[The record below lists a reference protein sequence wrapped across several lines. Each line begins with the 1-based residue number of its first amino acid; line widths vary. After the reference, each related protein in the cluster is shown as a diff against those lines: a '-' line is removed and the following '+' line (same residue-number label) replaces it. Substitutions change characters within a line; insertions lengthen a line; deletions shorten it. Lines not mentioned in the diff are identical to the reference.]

1 MNFDKHLFV
10 SYAHVDDMITPGDDQ
25 GWVTRFH
32 KYLETYLSQSIGEQA
47 RIWRDDRLRGNDIF
61 ANEIV
66 KQFPQTA
73 VLLSI
78 LSPRYIDS
86 EWCLREVDEFC
97 KTAELHGGLTVDD
110 KARVIRIMLRGIPAE
125 RREQLPHVLKDAL
138 GYEFFQWTDGG
149 HELPLDPAFGSGE
162 AYRRQIYFLA
172 EDIADLINRLKQA
185 DVGKNQVPT
194 NQKPAIYLAE
204 SSYDVRDEREKIR
217 GDLRAHGYT
226 VIPDQLTRMPDLESE
241 YISEVSR
248 LLDQCQISIH
258 IIGSVRGKIPDGPN
272 LKSAVELQNE
282 IAADKSKESGLR
294 RLIWLP
300 EDAHA
305 EQPEQQAFIQDLQNL
320 QSLQRGADL
329 VSADLESFKNAMH
342 SVLQKLERPEPQAS
356 KSEDNTKLVFLIC
369 DQRDRPAT
377 IPLRK
382 YLRGAGLDVEIP
394 AFEGDAATVRRANC
408 ELLARCDAVVLF
420 YGSGDEAWKRTV
432 ETDLVRAK
440 AHRDGKALLASY
452 LYLAPPSNDDKR
464 ELIELEE
471 PHLINGLDGFPESE
485 MLPILNILKSRDAG
499 SA

>member
-10 SYAHVDDMITPGDDQ
+10 SYAHVDDMVTPGDDQ

-47 RIWRDDRLRGNDIF
+47 RIWRDDRLRGNEIF

-97 KTAELHGGLTVDD
+97 KTAELNGGLTVDD
-110 KARVIRIMLRGIPAE
+110 KARVIRVMLRGIPAE
-125 RREQLPHVLKDAL
+125 RREQLPNVLKDAL

-172 EDIADLINRLKQA
+172 DDIADLINRLKQA
-185 DVGKNQVPT
+185 DAGKSQVPK

-217 GDLRAHGYT
+217 GDLRAHGYA
-226 VIPDQLTRMPDLESE
+226 VIPDQLARMPDLESE
-241 YISEVSR
+241 YISEVNR

-258 IIGSVRGKIPDGPN
+258 IIGSVRGKVPDGPS
-272 LKSAVELQNE
+272 LKSAVQLQNE
-282 IAADKSKESGLR
+282 IAATKSEESGLR

-300 EDAHA
+300 ENARV
-305 EQPEQQAFIQDLQNL
+305 EQPEQQAFIQELQKL

-342 SVLQKLERPEPQAS
+342 SVLQKLERSEPQTS
-356 KSEDNTKLVFLIC
+356 KTEDNTKLVFLIC

-394 AFEGDAATVRRANC
+394 AFEGDAATVRRANY
-408 ELLARCDAVVLF
+408 ELLTRCDAVVLF
-420 YGSGDEAWKRTV
+420 YGAGDEAWKRTV
-432 ETDLVRAK
+432 EIDLVRMK
-440 AHRDGKALLASY
+440 AHRDGRPLLASY
-452 LYLAPPSNDDKR
+452 VYLAPPSNDDKR

-485 MLPILNILKSRDAG
+485 MTPILNLLKSRESG

>member
-10 SYAHVDDMITPGDDQ
+10 SYAHVDDMTTPGDDQ

-32 KYLETYLSQSIGEQA
+32 RYLETYLSQSIGEPA

-78 LSPRYIDS
+78 LSPRYIES

-97 KTAELHGGLTVDD
+97 RTAESNGGLTIDD
-110 KARVIRIMLRGIPAE
+110 KARVIRVMLRGIPVE
-125 RREQLPHVLKDAL
+125 RREQLPNVLKNAL

-172 EDIADLINRLKQA
+172 DDIADMINKLKQS
-185 DVGKNQVPT
+185 DSGKSEIPKT
-194 NQKPAIYLAE
+194 QKPAIYLAE

-217 GDLRAHGYT
+217 GDLRAHGYA
-226 VIPDQLTRMPDLESE
+226 VIPDQLARLPDLESE
-241 YISEVSR
+241 YISEVGR
-248 LLDQCQISIH
+248 LLDQCQMSIH
-258 IIGSVRGKIPDGPN
+258 IIGSVRGKVPDGPS
-272 LKSAVELQNE
+272 LKSAVQLQNE
-282 IAADKSKESGLR
+282 VAAKKSEESGLR

-300 EDAHA
+300 ENMQV
-305 EQPEQQAFIQDLQNL
+305 EQPEQQAFIQELQKL

-329 VSADLESFKNAMH
+329 VSADLEPFKNAMH
-342 SVLQKLERPEPQAS
+342 SALQKMEQPKPQAL
-356 KSEDNTKLVFLIC
+356 KTEDNSKLVFLIC
-369 DQRDRPAT
+369 DHRDRAAT

-382 YLRGAGLDVEIP
+382 YFRGAGVDVEIP
-394 AFEGDAATVRRANC
+394 AFEGDAATVRTANY
-408 ELLARCDAVVLF
+408 ELLTRCDAVVLF
-420 YGSGDEAWKRTV
+420 YGAGDEAWKRTV
-432 ETDLVRAK
+432 EIDLVRMK
-440 AHRDGKALLASY
+440 AHRDRKPPPATFV
-452 LYLAPPSNDDKR
+452 YLAPPANEDKQ

-471 PHLINGLDGFPESE
+471 PHLINGLNGFPESE
-485 MLPILNILKSRDAG
+485 MITILNQVKSRESG

>member
-1 MNFDKHLFV
+1 
-10 SYAHVDDMITPGDDQ
+10 
-25 GWVTRFH
+25 
-32 KYLETYLSQSIGEQA
+32 
-47 RIWRDDRLRGNDIF
+47 
-61 ANEIV
+61 
-66 KQFPQTA
+66 
-73 VLLSI
+73 
-78 LSPRYIDS
+78 
-86 EWCLREVDEFC
+86 
-97 KTAELHGGLTVDD
+97 
-110 KARVIRIMLRGIPAE
+110 
-125 RREQLPHVLKDAL
+125 
-138 GYEFFQWTDGG
+138 
-149 HELPLDPAFGSGE
+149 
-162 AYRRQIYFLA
+162 
-172 EDIADLINRLKQA
+172 
-185 DVGKNQVPT
+185 
-194 NQKPAIYLAE
+194 
-204 SSYDVRDEREKIR
+204 
-217 GDLRAHGYT
+217 
-226 VIPDQLTRMPDLESE
+226 MPDLESE

-258 IIGSVRGKIPDGPN
+258 IVGSVRGKIPDGPN

-282 IAADKSKESGLR
+282 IAADKCKESGLR

-300 EDAHA
+300 ENAHA

-377 IPLRK
+377 ISLRK
-382 YLRGAGLDVEIP
+382 YLRAAGLDVEIP

-408 ELLARCDAVVLF
+408 ELLARCDAVILF

-432 ETDLVRAK
+432 EIDLVRTK
-440 AHRDGKALLASY
+440 AHRDGKPLLASY
-452 LYLAPPSNDDKR
+452 LYLAPPFNDDKH

-471 PHLINGLDGFPESE
+471 PHLINGLDGFSESE